1 MKKLRYELKLT
12 DDAILTLG
20 NRLAD
25 ELPTMER
32 QKLIT
37 LMRLCFDRGIII
49 HTLEAEKFREIL
61 LREDEDDC

>member
-1 MKKLRYELKLT
+1 MNLKRELKLT
-12 DDAILTLG
+12 DDAILFLG
-20 NRLAD
+20 DRLAD

-37 LMRLCFDRGIII
+37 LMRLCFNRGVIV
-49 HTLEAEKFREIL
+49 HTLEAEKFREMF